1 MAAGDWGV
9 YVMKWYWAI
18 LFTLA
23 ILGATLVVSQLV
35 GFDLVW
41 ILVLGTALWAAIDS
55 SRLELRKYKSGIS
68 YGPVIVSVA
77 IALLWIVSLP
87 WYLAVR
93 YKITHGLLELKQ
105 PEPSRCLACEYD
117 LTGLPA
123 RTFRC
128 PECGSLIDP
137 SAKRR
142 QDRALKIF
150 GTPSA

>member
-1 MAAGDWGV
+1 MR
-9 YVMKWYWAI
+9 WYWAI
-18 LFTLA
+18 LFTLTIVA
-23 ILGATLVVSQLV
+23 ATLVVSQVV

-41 ILVLGTALWAAIDS
+41 ILIFGTSLWAAIDS
-55 SRLELRKYKSGIS
+55 SRLELKKYKSGIS
-68 YGPVIVSVA
+68 YGPVILFVA
-77 IALLWIVSLP
+77 IGLLWVVGLP

-150 GTPSA
+150 ARPSA